1 MSRLATVAVLSFVHL
16 VLFTRGAAAQAPAA
30 AATPPS
36 ITTQDLDPD
45 LRPVPSEP
53 DFTLGALPTTLRVPK
68 GKGVFHLTHR
78 FTQPINEG
86 SVGDFFSNFFQFDSA
101 GRIGLEVRYG
111 FWSGTQGAV
120 HRTNDRTIQLSLQHE
135 LTAQSDDRPMTLQGF
150 FTIEGRNNFGLSD
163 EIAIPGADV
172 FSTTVGGVVSRR
184 MGTQGAFYVEPLVVL
199 NSNVDPAY
207 ADEADHSFLL
217 GLGVRFR
224 LGRSQVYVM
233 GEYAPRLA
241 GFDPG
246 SDHASVGIEKRMG
259 GHIFQLNFSNSLGT
273 TMGQLARGGPD
284 GNDWFIGFNLS
295 RKFY

>member
-1 MSRLATVAVLSFVHL
+1 MSRLATIAVLSVACLAL
-16 VLFTRGAAAQAPAA
+16 VTRGAGAQAPAA
-30 AATPPS
+30 APTAATV
-36 ITTQDLDPD
+36 QDLDPD
-45 LRPVPSEP
+45 LRPVPAEP
-53 DFTLGALPTTLRVPK
+53 DFTLGALPTTLRLPK

-120 HRTNDRTIQLSLQHE
+120 QRTNDRTIQLSLQHE
-135 LTAQSDDRPMTLQGF
+135 FMAQGDDLPMTLQGF
-150 FTIEGRNNFGLSD
+150 FGLEGRNNFGLSD
-163 EIAIPGADV
+163 EIAIPDADV
-172 FSTTVGGVVSRR
+172 FSTTLGGVISRR

-199 NSNVDPAY
+199 NSNVDPVY
-207 ADEADHSFLL
+207 AEESDHSLLVGL
-217 GLGVRFR
+217 GLRLR
-224 LGRSQVYVM
+224 LGQSQVYVLA
-233 GEYAPRLA
+233 EYAPRLA

-246 SDHASVGIEKRMG
+246 TDHASVGIEKRMG